1 MEPCLNQATLMQCNA
16 EEFLRAS
23 FEAGFRTVEFRSS
36 KIEEYLNRTSHRK
49 LTQLLQEL
57 QIRVAGLNGLEFF
70 SLVPKDNDLF
80 MLKRAEV
87 QLHLC
92 QLFRITHLILVP
104 SLRVEGMDQD
114 TVIKRTVETTSLIL
128 DMAKK
133 MGICLALEIV
143 GNPAFSLR
151 KIDEA
156 LQILKRVDDD
166 DLFLA
171 LDNICLYEGLNEI
184 NDLSKIPVKKIAIVH
199 ANDARK
205 KDERNYGLQ
214 ERILPGKGDLDL
226 RGFYRILKEKNYKG
240 PVSVE
245 LFNEEVWKMPPRE
258 AARLAWKS
266 IQEFLV

>member
-1 MEPCLNQATLMQCNA
+1 MEPCLNQATLMQCDA
-16 EEFLRAS
+16 ETFLRAAS
-23 FEAGFRTVEFRSS
+23 EAGFRTVEFRSS
-36 KIEEYLNRTSHRK
+36 KIEEYLNRTSHKK
-49 LTQLLQEL
+49 LTQLLKEL
-57 QIRVAGLNGLEFF
+57 KMQVAGLNGLEFF
-70 SLVPKDNDLF
+70 SLVPKDNDAF
-80 MLKRAEV
+80 MIKRAEV

-92 QLFRITHLILVP
+92 QLFGITHLILVP
-104 SLRVEGMDQD
+104 SMRVEGMSQD
-114 TVIKRTVETTSLIL
+114 TVIKRTAETTSLIL

-133 MGICLALEIV
+133 MGTRLALEIV

-156 LQILKRVDDD
+156 LQVLKMINDDH
-166 DLFLA
+166 LSLT
-171 LDNICLYEGLNEI
+171 LDNICLYEGLNDT
-184 NDLSKIPVKKIAIVH
+184 NDLRKIPPGKIAIVH

-214 ERILPGKGDLDL
+214 ERILPGEGDLDL
-226 RGFYRILKEKNYKG
+226 REFYKILKEGNYKG

-266 IQEFLV
+266 IQPFLV